1 MRQKVN
7 IPALAKSFFLLLL
20 FVILASWI
28 FYLPYK
34 IVRQNTIDALNA
46 QQHLLARQ
54 ASLGIEEFFRSYGRL
69 LDYLAVH
76 QDIICFKDKGKV
88 VLDKFQNANQ
98 ATVSAVTRVDSTGHI
113 LYTVPFQAGAI
124 GLDISSQ
131 EHNRLIAETHEPVVS
146 SVFKAVQGYDTV
158 AYAIPVF
165 DRGEYA
171 GSLSILI
178 PFAVVAEKYLA
189 NIILGENGYAWMIS
203 KEGVELYCPV
213 PGHVGRCVFEMSSTL
228 PAVIKMAE
236 KMMAGEEG
244 QTAYR
249 YDWTKEGRREEV
261 LKHAVYHP
269 VHLPHNLWSVVVET
283 PEKQALAT
291 LHDFG
296 KWWMLIFVAF
306 VAVLLVYSCF
316 VFRSRWKIEEQR
328 AREASEKKLTESQK
342 FLGKFMNAAHVPIA
356 MVNIN
361 GTIEFLNEKCVELY
375 GYSLADVPT
384 MDVWF
389 DKAYPEQG
397 LNRLIMKS
405 WQKRLDD
412 ARQQKFLVSPER
424 RSIVCKDG
432 SIKDVEFA
440 YTLIEDRVVI
450 TLNDKTEESR
460 VEKEKNKLEQR
471 TAKAKKMEVL
481 GLLAG
486 GVAHDLNNIL
496 SGVVSY
502 PELLLMQ
509 LPPESKMRSALQLI
523 HQSGVQAAAVVAD
536 LLTVARGVASVKKTE
551 NLNSLIVEYMQSS
564 VGQAIAADHP
574 DISLI
579 QERAPDHANISCSAV
594 HVKKCL
600 MNLMTNGAEAI
611 EGKGQVI
618 VSTRNEVVTQGKA
631 DELSVQPGE
640 YVVLS
645 VRDTGGGIAGQDKEH
660 IFEPFYTKKEMGR
673 SGSGLGLTV
682 VWNTMQDHDGTVTV
696 TSSGMGTTFELYF
709 PVSKEE
715 LPGQEE
721 NGDPKEL
728 QGFGQKILVV
738 DDQAHQRDITCQIL
752 HHLNYECY
760 AVSSGEEALEY
771 LAANNVDLVVLD
783 MIMGSG
789 MDGSQTYAALV
800 KQNPGLKAII
810 ASGFSEN
817 ENVQEA
823 QRLGAGDFIKKP
835 YSMGQLGLALQKA
848 LAVEINRAR
857 GNSA

>member
-1 MRQKVN
+1 
-7 IPALAKSFFLLLL
+7 
-20 FVILASWI
+20 
-28 FYLPYK
+28 
-34 IVRQNTIDALNA
+34 
-46 QQHLLARQ
+46 
-54 ASLGIEEFFRSYGRL
+54 
-69 LDYLAVH
+69 
-76 QDIICFKDKGKV
+76 
-88 VLDKFQNANQ
+88 
-98 ATVSAVTRVDSTGHI
+98 
-113 LYTVPFQAGAI
+113 
-124 GLDISSQ
+124 
-131 EHNRLIAETHEPVVS
+131 
-146 SVFKAVQGYDTV
+146 
-158 AYAIPVF
+158 
-165 DRGEYA
+165 
-171 GSLSILI
+171 
-178 PFAVVAEKYLA
+178 
-189 NIILGENGYAWMIS
+189 
-203 KEGVELYCPV
+203 
-213 PGHVGRCVFEMSSTL
+213 
-228 PAVIKMAE
+228 
-236 KMMAGEEG
+236 
-244 QTAYR
+244 
-249 YDWTKEGRREEV
+249 
-261 LKHAVYHP
+261 
-269 VHLPHNLWSVVVET
+269 
-283 PEKQALAT
+283 
-291 LHDFG
+291 
-296 KWWMLIFVAF
+296 
-306 VAVLLVYSCF
+306 
-316 VFRSRWKIEEQR
+316 
-328 AREASEKKLTESQK
+328 
-342 FLGKFMNAAHVPIA
+342 
-356 MVNIN
+356 
-361 GTIEFLNEKCVELY
+361 
-375 GYSLADVPT
+375 
-384 MDVWF
+384 
-389 DKAYPEQG
+389 
-397 LNRLIMKS
+397 
-405 WQKRLDD
+405 
-412 ARQQKFLVSPER
+412 
-424 RSIVCKDG
+424 
-432 SIKDVEFA
+432 
-440 YTLIEDRVVI
+440 
-450 TLNDKTEESR
+450 
-460 VEKEKNKLEQR
+460 
-471 TAKAKKMEVL
+471 
-481 GLLAG
+481 
-486 GVAHDLNNIL
+486 
-496 SGVVSY
+496 
-502 PELLLMQ
+502 
-509 LPPESKMRSALQLI
+509 
-523 HQSGVQAAAVVAD
+523 
-536 LLTVARGVASVKKTE
+536 
-551 NLNSLIVEYMQSS
+551 
-564 VGQAIAADHP
+564 
-574 DISLI
+574 
-579 QERAPDHANISCSAV
+579 
-594 HVKKCL
+594 